1 MKSTPKLL
9 IGAVALGLTLPA
21 AAATMTQSALPQ
33 AKTEN
38 GISYMSG
45 GVGEAESSAMKK
57 EARHYPLSMVFSAK
71 KDNEYL
77 ADVHVHIKDKA
88 GKEVLSTVSDGPI
101 MLVKLPAGK
110 YRVAAEVKG
119 KTLHR
124 AVRISAKGE
133 EQLNF
138 HWPHA

>member
-1 MKSTPKLL
+1 MK
-9 IGAVALGLTLPA
+9 
-21 AAATMTQSALPQ
+21 
-33 AKTEN
+33 E
-38 GISYMSG
+38 
-45 GVGEAESSAMKK
+45 

-77 ADVHVHIKDKA
+77 ADVHVDIRNKA
-88 GKEVLSTVSDGPI
+88 GKEVLNTVSDGPI
-101 MLVKLPAGK
+101 MLVKLPAGSYK
-110 YRVAAEVKG
+110 VSAQVGG

-124 AVRISAKGE
+124 SVRIPAKGD